1 MFTKPNFKNL
11 IILLL
16 TIGIFILAIIVIK
29 PIIIPIIYG
38 LLLAYIFSPVYKFLL
53 KKLKN
58 KNLTAG
64 IICLGLLIILLG
76 ISILIFQHLFDQII
90 NFYINI
96 QKIDFTKIAEQMLP
110 EFISSS
116 EISTTVSGYLNN
128 YISTLIE
135 TFLKMFKEFIF
146 DLPVIILKLFIVIF
160 IFFFSLRDG
169 DKAIEFIKS
178 LSPLKKETEDRFFN
192 HLKEITN
199 LVLLGQIVVG
209 IVQGLTAGI
218 GYFIFGVPNALLL
231 TSITMITAI
240 IPIIGAW
247 IIWIP
252 VVIFLFATGN
262 SGAGIGLLIYG
273 IIIVSTIDNII
284 RFLIVSKRTK
294 LNSVIVLLGMIG
306 GLFTFG
312 FLGLIIGPLSLA
324 YVLLIAELYVKN
336 SLKDGLI
343 FEKENKE

>member
-169 DKAIEFIKS
+169 DKALEFIKS